1 MGCAAGQKKFFRLIV
16 KGEEDG
22 KKDRKTENDTCDQME
37 LAVLC
42 HAAAVPDLL
51 SCFQIW
57 PHVRS
62 ADRVQGLQHSQG
74 DSGKSLGGAGLEA
87 F

>member
-37 LAVLC
+37 LAVLSD
-42 HAAAVPDLL
+42 AASLPDLL
-51 SCFQIW
+51 CYLQIW
-57 PHVRS
+57 NHVWRHYS
-62 ADRVQGLQHSQG
+62 
-74 DSGKSLGGAGLEA
+74 